1 MLLNLFF
8 NVWLPGTP
16 KEPSN
21 LAAAPALRVQT
32 EELRVLKSGGSL
44 DEHSYEPDTAPVE
57 QGTRVRKPG
66 AGER

>member
-1 MLLNLFF
+1 MTIFDSGISSAAIVAVLLNLFF

-32 EELRVLKSGGSL
+32 EELRVLK
-44 DEHSYEPDTAPVE
+44 
-57 QGTRVRKPG
+57 
-66 AGER
+66 